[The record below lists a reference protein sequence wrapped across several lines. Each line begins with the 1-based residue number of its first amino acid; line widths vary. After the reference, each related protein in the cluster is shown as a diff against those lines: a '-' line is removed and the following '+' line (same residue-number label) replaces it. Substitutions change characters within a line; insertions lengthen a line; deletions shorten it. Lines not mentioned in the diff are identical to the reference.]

1 MLYTIFMSISFF
13 ANYLSL
19 AIYFM
24 FILDYRNNIRQKA
37 NLSDFLIRVQ
47 NGSESSG
54 DNLQHQQHIWPRNC

>member
-1 MLYTIFMSISFF
+1 MLYTIFMCISFF

-54 DNLQHQQHIWPRNC
+54 DNLQHQQHI

>member
-54 DNLQHQQHIWPRNC
+54 DNLQHQQHI